1 MLAQF
6 GAAVKKGG
14 LSRSSSR
21 FNPYSSE
28 PDVMT
33 TQQDIVMGPD
43 ARRIDRESPLPLYFQ
58 LASLLEDEITSGR
71 WHSGV
76 RLPSEPEMC
85 EQYGL
90 SRTTIRQALTRLEQR
105 GLIQRRKGQGT
116 FVQDVQPG
124 LWLLQSSRGFFQD
137 EVDRQ
142 SRAVSSTIIRAERET
157 LPEWA
162 CAALGLPAM
171 SAGATIERLRSLDG
185 LVAMYV
191 TNHLPEWLA
200 DVALAIGNP
209 NESLYRRIHELTGM
223 APSGGRRQ
231 VQAIGAEAWLAEQLE
246 LPQGAPVAL
255 IESVTWDASGRVFDC
270 YRAWL
275 RTDRARIEVQVPGTP
290 EKESG

>member
-1 MLAQF
+1 
-6 GAAVKKGG
+6 
-14 LSRSSSR
+14 
-21 FNPYSSE
+21 
-28 PDVMT
+28 MT
-33 TQQDIVMGPD
+33 AQQDITIGPD

-58 LASLLEDEITSGR
+58 LARLLEDEITSGR
-71 WHSGV
+71 WRPGV

-142 SRAVSSTIIRAERET
+142 SRTVTSTIIRAERET

-162 CAALGLPAM
+162 CAALGLPAR

-185 LVAMYV
+185 VVAMYV

-209 NESLYRRIHELTGM
+209 NESLYRRIHERTGI
-223 APSGGRRQ
+223 APRGGRRQ
-231 VQAIGAEAWLAEQLE
+231 VQAIGAEGWLATHLE
-246 LPQGAPVAL
+246 LPEGAPVAL

-275 RTDRARIEVQVPGTP
+275 RTDRARIEVHVPGTP
-290 EKESG
+290 DEESG